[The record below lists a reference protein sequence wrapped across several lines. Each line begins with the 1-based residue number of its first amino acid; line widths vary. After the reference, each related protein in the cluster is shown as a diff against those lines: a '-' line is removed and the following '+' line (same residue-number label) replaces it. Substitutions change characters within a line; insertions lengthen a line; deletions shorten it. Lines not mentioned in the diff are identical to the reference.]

1 MMLLFPVTCYKL
13 MSEDIKRMIVLDL
26 YFLNILPIIKRKNKE
41 ELNITINYINL
52 DNNKKII
59 REKMVEF
66 VIWNSFIS
74 FCTIDM
80 NTIIDSEY
88 NSLEYEEVAVMEI
101 KNNNNNKYYKNTIT
115 I

>member
-66 VIWNSFIS
+66 VI
-74 FCTIDM
+74 
-80 NTIIDSEY
+80 
-88 NSLEYEEVAVMEI
+88 
-101 KNNNNNKYYKNTIT
+101 
-115 I
+115 